1 MEERKK
7 ESSPTK
13 FTEIVSL
20 LKNIVKQVTWI
31 KQNDLMDM
39 VILIFAVIFAIL
51 QFLLFFKTFSFFKHF
66 LIEVSMDIFCTNE
79 QINLVEIITS
89 KSPK

>member
-1 MEERKK
+1 
-7 ESSPTK
+7 
-13 FTEIVSL
+13 
-20 LKNIVKQVTWI
+20 
-31 KQNDLMDM
+31 M

-51 QFLLFFKTFSFFKHF
+51 QLVSFFYNF
-66 LIEVSMDIFCTNE
+66 LKELSMDIFYSNE